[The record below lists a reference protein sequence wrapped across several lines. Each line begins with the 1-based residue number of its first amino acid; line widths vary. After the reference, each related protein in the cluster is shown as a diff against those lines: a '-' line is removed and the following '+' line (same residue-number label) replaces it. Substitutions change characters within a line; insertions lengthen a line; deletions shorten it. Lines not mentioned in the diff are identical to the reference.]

1 MQSDSNAQISLRNKF
16 PSALS
21 EEMFNNNVV
30 FSKILHVPT
39 LNVGQKVS
47 EDFEE
52 FLWALDS
59 QNADDLIEQHP
70 KLEGFIKNVQRN
82 MSRGWFE
89 DHANDLANDHSDF
102 EFLINLEIAIPF
114 NFRFSEDG
122 KYLSNSL
129 GGYSRLQWIFATSMQ
144 DAAEQAIKL
153 AEEIHAEEEQK
164 ARIEQGIKGTD
175 NV

>member
-1 MQSDSNAQISLRNKF
+1 MQSDSNAQIKSNNKF

-21 EEMFNNNVV
+21 EEMFNYSIL

-39 LNVGQKVS
+39 LNVGEKVS

-52 FLWALDS
+52 FLWALDC

-70 KLEGFIKNVQRN
+70 RLEGFIKNVQRN

-89 DHANDLANDHSDF
+89 DHANDLVNDHSDF
-102 EFLINLEIAIPF
+102 EFLINLEIAIPY
-114 NFRFSEDG
+114 NFRFTEDG
-122 KYLSNSL
+122 KYLSNSV
-129 GGYSRLQWIFATSMQ
+129 GGYSRLQWIFATDMK

-153 AEEIHAEEEQK
+153 AENIHAEEELK
-164 ARIEQGIKGTD
+164 ARKEQGFEG
-175 NV
+175 